1 MPVSDAEYAHN
12 CLFVKQNKESKKL
25 QIRLR
30 PWLQQDQ
37 YTGAVTRRSQRSAWT
52 PIAVDAVWRSNS
64 RVQDQV
70 WFEFI
75 FVYGWAV

>member
-30 PWLQQDQ
+30 P
-37 YTGAVTRRSQRSAWT
+37 
-52 PIAVDAVWRSNS
+52 
-64 RVQDQV
+64 
-70 WFEFI
+70 
-75 FVYGWAV
+75 